1 MRSRLLIAAAAC
13 VSLAAC
19 NWKDGQANSAQGN
32 ISRENRPPATAQESA
47 VTNNAAATTN
57 EMAML
62 TVPVSGARAL
72 QVMHARHEGMES
84 IGDATKA
91 INRTLKGTPDLG
103 VVRANAAK
111 IADLSK
117 QASGWFPAGT
127 GPDVG
132 KTGAKP
138 EIWQTPDDFAAKLRN
153 FQGAAQAFNAAA
165 RGNDIGAINAK
176 FATLGQA
183 CKACHDKYRA
193 EMKH

>member
-1 MRSRLLIAAAAC
+1 MRSNFVAAAAAC
-13 VSLAAC
+13 AMLAAC
-19 NWKDGQANSAQGN
+19 NWKAGQANSAQGN
-32 ISRENRPPATAQESA
+32 ISQDNRPPATAQEST
-47 VTNNAAATTN
+47 VTNNAAASN

-62 TVPVSGARAL
+62 AVPAVKGAEAARI
-72 QVMHARHEGMES
+72 MHERHEGMEA

-91 INRTLKGTPDLG
+91 INRTLKGTPDLS

-111 IADLSK
+111 IAQLSK

-138 EIWQTPDDFAAKLRN
+138 EIWQSPEDFAAKLRS
-153 FQGAAQAFNAAA
+153 FQAAADQFNAAA
-165 RGNDIGAINAK
+165 RGNDIAAINAK
-176 FATLGQA
+176 FAALGQS